1 MAKTL
6 GKLLLFIAGVASIAA
21 AVYYFLKKQDARECV
36 EQDEDAD
43 DLEEESKTSR
53 TYVPLNNGAAETF
66 TKTEATVKTGATSDS
81 GFTPL
86 AAQVEKAASEDVE
99 EFFDEDDVL
108 TESESMAG

>member
-1 MAKTL
+1 MAKKL

-21 AVYYFLKKQDARECV
+21 AVYYFLKKQDARECA

-53 TYVPLNNGAAETF
+53 TYVPLSNGAAETSAKAE
-66 TKTEATVKTGATSDS
+66 TSATVDAASES

-86 AAQVEKAASEDVE
+86 AAQVEKTASEDVE
-99 EFFDEDDVL
+99 EFFDEDDAP
-108 TESESMAG
+108 TESEILVG